1 MNREY
6 ANIDTG
12 DGDDVVDVNS
22 VTVGTDPNV
31 STQAGN
37 DRLNV
42 SMSHIDRLYADMGRG
57 NDTVSIR
64 NNWLWTDAFV
74 NGNDGID
81 TMSTFNNNRTVR
93 RNSIS

>member
-1 MNREY
+1 
-6 ANIDTG
+6 
-12 DGDDVVDVNS
+12 
-22 VTVGTDPNV
+22 VGTDLNV

-42 SMSHIDRLYADMGRG
+42 SMSHIDRLFADMGRG

-64 NNWLWTDAFV
+64 NNWLWRDAFV
-74 NGNDGID
+74 NGNDGFD